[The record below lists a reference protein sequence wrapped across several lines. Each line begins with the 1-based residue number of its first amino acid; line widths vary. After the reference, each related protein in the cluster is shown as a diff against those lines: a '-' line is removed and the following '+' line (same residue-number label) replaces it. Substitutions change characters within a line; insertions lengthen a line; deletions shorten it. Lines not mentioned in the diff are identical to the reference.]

1 MHPIYKFILS
11 IDGENATQA
20 FPLYKDDL
28 AIDYEQESGQ
38 QFFRGKFNG
47 KITFAGN
54 DFARITAA
62 AFDAEFGLEVLIS
75 YDAGSTWTSYWTGNF
90 WKTDCD
96 FDEDAQT
103 IMVQPTVKDKYTDV
117 LAGIEKEYNLIDL
130 KPEIS
135 FIKYDKR
142 PMLQVYVPGQTAVG
156 CFLSGMWW
164 EQECEAESDTTKLEQ
179 LYYFAFNKAV
189 RQVFITQ
196 TGTPKLPD
204 IFVGDA
210 PANYWTDYTFY
221 SGDYKFEYTRA
232 EPNPGSVRYYFKII
246 RISDSVTLW
255 SYSSYGVPPATA
267 TLAPVSGTGA
277 MGNVDVIISDLRI
290 YARYITDVDNGLTH
304 ELPVEDIVGNNRNY
318 RRVVGTMQPI
328 SFSWTDRLVTT
339 PTEFGIYQPGQYYAK
354 PDDLISYF
362 PVARNAWGR
371 VSVWYHP
378 SFFEEDVERENRKN
392 AILKDAYPLWSVI
405 SVLLGKIAPGII
417 HGGTAVYSEFL
428 YGTTNPV
435 VSYLTQELFITQ
447 KSNIISSGYDQPA
460 QKAPIT
466 LKYVLDMLKNCFRCY
481 WFIDSQNR
489 FRIEHITWFM
499 RGGTYDEQASTREV
513 LDLTTELVTRN
524 GKHWAYARNQY
535 RFDKPEMA
543 SRYQFSWMDDV
554 TTPFEGRPIEILSKY
569 VNPDNIEEIN
579 IQQFTSD
586 IDYILLNP
594 SDISKDGFV
603 LLGATQ
609 KSLVDNLP
617 ISASIGTYRLPVSSW
632 RAGEYVRVK
641 AQASTTLSLTLF
653 GISFLDDNNNSLGVL
668 QFGIIPPTGVQNID
682 TGFVLIPNGA
692 TKLSFTTNRTG
703 VSLTITDVV
712 SGYELPYLSFQA
724 DGVSY
729 NLQNGHMAFEAL
741 QEFYRYDMPAKRFRI
756 GDSVFTARGIKK
768 LKTQD
773 IRFPLLYDIDLN
785 KLVRTTLG
793 DGIIGKLSINL
804 SSRNANATLKYDTE

>member
-1 MHPIYKFILS
+1 M
-11 IDGENATQA
+11 QA
-20 FPLYKDDL
+20 FPVYKDDL
-28 AIDYEQESGQ
+28 AIDYEQESGRR
-38 QFFRGKFNG
+38 FFRGKFNG
-47 KITFAGN
+47 KITFVGD
-54 DFARITAA
+54 DFVRITAA

-75 YDAGSTWTSYWTGNF
+75 YDAGNTWASYWTGQF

-96 FDEDAQT
+96 FNEDDKTAIVT
-103 IMVQPTVKDKYTDV
+103 PTLKDRYNDV
-117 LAGIEKEYNLIDL
+117 LAGLDKEYNLIDL
-130 KPEIS
+130 KPEINP
-135 FIKYDKR
+135 IKYDKR
-142 PMLQVYVPGQTAVG
+142 PMLQVYVPGQTVVG

-179 LYYFAFNKAV
+179 TYYFAFNKAV

-210 PANYWTDYTFY
+210 PSSTDIGYEY
-221 SGDYKFEYTRA
+221 VSGDYKFKYEKGESSY
-232 EPNPGSVRYYFKII
+232 YYFSII
-246 RISDSVTLW
+246 RISDNIKLWYLASAGTIPATVTLGPVAG
-255 SYSSYGVPPATA
+255 SGAT
-267 TLAPVSGTGA
+267 
-277 MGNVDVIISDLRI
+277 GNVDVIISDLRI

-304 ELPVEDIVGNNRNY
+304 ELPIEDIVGNNRNY

-405 SVLLGKIAPGII
+405 SVLLGEIAPGIT
-417 HGGTAVYSEFL
+417 HEGTALYSSFL
-428 YGTTNPV
+428 YGATNPL
-435 VSYLTQELFITQ
+435 VSSLTQALFITQ
-447 KSNIISSGYDQPA
+447 KSNIINSGYDQPA

-466 LKYVLDMLKNCFRCY
+466 LKYVLDMLEKCFRCY
-481 WFIDSQNR
+481 WFIDEQNR
-489 FRIEHITWFM
+489 FRIEHVAWFM
-499 RGGTYDEQASTREV
+499 RGGTYDGQVPEV
-513 LDLTTELVTRN
+513 GIDLTTEIVTRN
-524 GKHWAYARNQY
+524 GKPWAYARNQY
-535 RFDKPEMA
+535 KFDKPEMA
-543 SRYQFSWMDDV
+543 SRYQFGWMDDV
-554 TTPFEGRPIEILSKY
+554 TTPFEGRPIDIVSKY
-569 VNPDNIEEIN
+569 VNPDNIEEISV
-579 IQQFTSD
+579 QQFTSD

-594 SDISKDGFV
+594 SEISKDGFV
-603 LLGATQ
+603 LLGTIE
-609 KSLVDNLP
+609 KSFVDNLP

-682 TGFVLIPNGA
+682 TGFVLIPTGA

-712 SGYELPYLSFQA
+712 SGYELPYLSIQV
-724 DGVSY
+724 DGKSY
-729 NLQNGHMAFEAL
+729 NLQNGRTAFEAL
-741 QEFYRYDMPAKRFRI
+741 QEFYRYDMPAKKFRI
-756 GDSVFTARGIKK
+756 GGAEFTARGIKK
-768 LKTQD
+768 LKTQE
-773 IRFPLLYDIDLN
+773 INFPVLQEPDFFNLI
-785 KLVRTTLG
+785 KTELG
-793 DGIIGKLSINL
+793 DGAIQKMSVNL
-804 SSRNANATLKYDTE
+804 SSRNAKTTLKYDTE